1 MDLESFRREYL
12 RGGLHRKDLQ
22 KDPIEQFS
30 IWMQQA
36 LDLGIID
43 PTAMTMSTVASDGQ
57 PSQRIV
63 LLKNFDDLGFVFYTN
78 YESRKAEE
86 LSRNSKVSL
95 LFPWNQIDR
104 QIKICGEAQKL
115 SSRDSRD
122 YFVSRPRGSQIAAIA
137 SKQSSVIDSRAA
149 LMDEFDALNQK
160 YKDAEL
166 PFPDFWGGYRVQAT
180 EIEFWQGGA
189 DRLHDRFRYLRD
201 GQSWRIDRLA
211 P

>member
-78 YESRKAEE
+78 YESRKAKE
-86 LSRNSKVSL
+86 LSSNSKVSL

-104 QIKICGEAQKL
+104 QIKICGEAHKL

-166 PFPDFWGGYRVQAT
+166 PFPDFWGGYRVRAT